1 MVLCEGIPG
10 ASGASCPEQR
20 NDSSVTL
27 SKGNLML
34 CLSCEEHRFP
44 ELYRN
49 KAVSAAASAVDVKT
63 KTQPLANPNSESEKE
78 VVYSDCKL
86 VQCELLFFVM
96 GSYSQHPEAT
106 IKSTILEFYRED
118 EILQAKQVL
127 IHYVEHVEGLNT
139 QSFVKKRSGVNKL
152 KSSVDDIMNIV
163 KLIDEQSWHSRLV
176 TMRFWMH

>member
-49 KAVSAAASAVDVKT
+49 KAVSAAASAVDAKT

-78 VVYSDCKL
+78 VIHSDCKV

-96 GSYSQHPEAT
+96 GSQSTSRSNNQVNYS
-106 IKSTILEFYRED
+106 
-118 EILQAKQVL
+118 
-127 IHYVEHVEGLNT
+127 
-139 QSFVKKRSGVNKL
+139 
-152 KSSVDDIMNIV
+152 
-163 KLIDEQSWHSRLV
+163 
-176 TMRFWMH
+176 

>member
-1 MVLCEGIPG
+1 
-10 ASGASCPEQR
+10 
-20 NDSSVTL
+20 
-27 SKGNLML
+27 ML
-34 CLSCEEHRFP
+34 CPSCEEHRFP

-49 KAVSAAASAVDVKT
+49 KAVSAAASAADVKT

-78 VVYSDCKL
+78 VVHSDCKL

-96 GSYSQHPEAT
+96 SSHSQHPEAT

-127 IHYVEHVEGLNT
+127 IHSVEHVEGLNT

-152 KSSVDDIMNIV
+152 KSSGNPSQVRYWSLTSLNIT
-163 KLIDEQSWHSRLV
+163 QRLSSF
-176 TMRFWMH
+176 MGMHCVSCTVRADGGCAGG